1 MIKMQ
6 KVIKVGNSLAVTLD
20 REFVRATKL
29 TAGQTI
35 AASYKIEKGV
45 VSLAPSKQN
54 LQGKGVSALLESE
67 KKAVVSGKI
76 TPELQKWT
84 DNFIK
89 ENKEALEKLAN
100 S

>member
-20 REFVRATKL
+20 RVFVTKL
-29 TAGQTI
+29 GIKVGQNL
-35 AASYKIEKGV
+35 AANYKPDKGV
-45 VSLAPSKQN
+45 MSFGKSARVLRSQNGSLLPSEREAI
-54 LQGKGVSALLESE
+54 LAGKV
-67 KKAVVSGKI
+67 
-76 TPELQKWT
+76 TPELVAWT

-100 S
+100 L